1 MALIFDVNYLAVLA
15 SAVVGMILGAL
26 WYGPLFGKRWA
37 KLMEWSEK
45 DIKKA
50 KQKSMAKSY
59 IAAFVGI
66 VVFAYVLALMIV
78 NLGAAT
84 LAEGF
89 VVAFLLW
96 LGFIATSMLSSVI
109 WEGKRVE
116 LYVIGIGHHLVVF
129 LVMSA
134 IFVFWA

>member
-1 MALIFDVNYLAVLA
+1 MALSFDINYIAVLA
-15 SAVVGMILGAL
+15 SAIAGMVLGAL
-26 WYGPLFGKRWA
+26 WYGPLFGKRWI
-37 KLMEWSEK
+37 KLMERSEK

-59 IAAFVGI
+59 VGAFAGTL
-66 VVFAYVLALMIV
+66 VFAYVLAIMIV

-96 LGFIATSMLSSVI
+96 LGFIATSMLNSVI
-109 WEGKRVE
+109 WEGKPVE
-116 LYVIGIGHHLVVF
+116 IYTIGIGHYLVVF
-129 LVMSA
+129 LAMSA
-134 IFVFWA
+134 ILVFWA

>member
-1 MALIFDVNYLAVLA
+1 MALSFDINYIAVLA
-15 SAVVGMILGAL
+15 SAIAGMVLGAL
-26 WYGPLFGKRWA
+26 WYGPLFGKRWI
-37 KLMEWSEK
+37 KLMNFSEK

-59 IAAFVGI
+59 VGAFIGTLI
-66 VVFAYVLALMIV
+66 FAYVLALMIV

-96 LGFIATSMLSSVI
+96 LGFIATSMLNSVI
-109 WEGKRVE
+109 WEGKPVE
-116 LYVIGIGHHLVVF
+116 LYTIGIAHYLVVF
-129 LVMSA
+129 LAMSA
-134 IFVFWA
+134 ILVFWA